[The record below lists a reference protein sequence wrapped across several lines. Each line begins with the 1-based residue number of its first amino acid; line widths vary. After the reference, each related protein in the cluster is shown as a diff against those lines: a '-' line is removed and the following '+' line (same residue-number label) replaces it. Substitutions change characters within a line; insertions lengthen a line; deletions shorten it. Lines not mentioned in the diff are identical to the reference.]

1 MQDVPVA
8 YRVEWYTH
16 DGHYRFKIYDNI
28 AGANHAERWLIEN
41 GADRVY
47 VIAIVEY
54 PEPAE

>member
-8 YRVEWYTH
+8 YRVEWRTA
-16 DGHYRFKIYDNI
+16 DGHYRCKTYDDYSK
-28 AGANHAERWLIEN
+28 ASHAERWLIEN